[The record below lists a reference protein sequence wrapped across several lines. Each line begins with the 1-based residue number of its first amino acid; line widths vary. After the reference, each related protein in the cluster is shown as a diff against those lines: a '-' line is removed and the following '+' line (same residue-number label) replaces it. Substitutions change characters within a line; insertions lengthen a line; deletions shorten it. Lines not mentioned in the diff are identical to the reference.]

1 MKTRLLCALLL
12 VGFVAVSAAVAAP
25 ASRLNVLYI
34 IADDLN
40 DNLGCYGHAVVKSPH
55 LDALAARGMRF
66 DRAYCNY
73 PVCNPSRASFMSGRR
88 PDTTRVVDNS
98 TPTRAFV
105 KDAIFMPEAFRQQG
119 YRSMKVGKIYH
130 TGDEF
135 EDPRSWDVDVREDK
149 TAKNPPAAQ
158 IIRQQGK
165 GGVVLRARD
174 EDTWDGFVARKA
186 VTLLEETVRGGQP
199 FFLAVG
205 FRRPHTPYIAPEKY
219 FALYNPDQLQP
230 RSGPPEHL
238 AKIPKIALTY
248 NLPRGDRFPTDRP
261 GDTMAAY
268 YASISFMDA
277 QVGVLLAA
285 MDRLKLWEN
294 TIVVFHG
301 DHGYHLGEHGGL
313 FHKLNLFEETTKVPL
328 IVAAPGAARGVTAG
342 LVELVDLFPTLAGM
356 CRVKMPGD
364 LEGTSFAPLLENP
377 RQPWKRAVFTV
388 VSRDGVSFQPSK
400 GYNPAWLGRTVFD
413 GRHRFTTWP
422 DGSLELYDHRNDPY
436 EYENLAPDARQQAKV
451 AEMKKLLDGGWQ
463 AGRPATNGNRTSE

>member
-1 MKTRLLCALLL
+1 MKTPLLCAAAIFGLLSISP
-12 VGFVAVSAAVAAP
+12 VGAAP
-25 ASRLNVLYI
+25 APRLKVIYI
-34 IADDLN
+34 ISDDLN
-40 DNLGCYGHAVVKSPH
+40 DNQGCYGHPVVKSPNI
-55 LDALAARGMRF
+55 DSLAARGVRF

-73 PVCNPSRASFMSGRR
+73 PVCNPSRTSFMSGRR
-88 PDTTRVVDNS
+88 PDTTQVVTNT
-98 TPTRAFV
+98 TPTRAIL
-105 KDAIFMPEAFRQQG
+105 KDSVFLPEAFRQQG
-119 YRSMKVGKIYH
+119 YRSIKVGKIYH

-135 EDPRSWDVDVREDK
+135 EDPRSWDIDIREDK
-149 TAKNPPAAQ
+149 TAKNPPEAQ
-158 IIRQQGK
+158 IIRKQGK
-165 GGVVLRARD
+165 GGVVLNARD

-186 VTLLEETVRGGQP
+186 VSLLEETVRGGQS

-219 FALYNPDQLQP
+219 FSLYNPDALKP

-248 NLPRGDRFPTDRP
+248 NLPKGERFPTERP

-277 QVGVLLAA
+277 QVGVLLQA
-285 MDRLKLWEN
+285 MDRLKLWDN

-328 IVAAPGAARGVTAG
+328 IVAAPGRKAGVTTG
-342 LVELVDLFPTLAGM
+342 LVELVDMFPTLAGM
-356 CRVKMPGD
+356 CGVKPPGD
-364 LEGTSFAPLLENP
+364 LEGLSFAPLLDKP
-377 RQPWKRAVFTV
+377 TQSWKRAVFTV

-413 GRHRFTTWP
+413 GRRRYTVWP
-422 DGSLELYDHRNDPY
+422 DGSSELYDHRNDPY
-436 EYENLAPDARQQAKV
+436 EYDNLAPDAGSKSVV
-451 AEMKKLLDGGWQ
+451 AEMQKLMDAGWK
-463 AGRPATNGNRTSE
+463 AALPLKNGRRDSE